1 MSTFDDREQ
10 SFENK
15 FSHDKEL
22 QFRVN
27 ARRNKLLGL
36 WAAQLLGIH
45 GSDAEAYAKTV
56 IAADLEKPGD
66 SDVVEKLLKD
76 FKAHSVEMS
85 EHRLRKH
92 MDEFLLIARQQIMSE
107 S

>member
-15 FSHDKEL
+15 FKHDKEL
-22 QFRVN
+22 QFRIS

-45 GSDAEAYAKTV
+45 GSEAEAYAKTV
-56 IAADLEKPGD
+56 VTADLEKPGD
-66 SDVVEKLLKD
+66 DDVVQKVLAD
-76 FKAHSVEMS
+76 FKARGVDMS
-85 EHRLRKH
+85 EHRLRKR
-92 MDEFLLIARQQIMSE
+92 MEELLQTAHQQIMSE
-107 S
+107 A

>member
-22 QFRVN
+22 QFRVS

-45 GSDAEAYAKTV
+45 GSEAETYAKSV
-56 IAADLEKPGD
+56 VAADLEKPGD
-66 SDVVEKLLKD
+66 DDVVQKVLAD
-76 FKAHSVEMS
+76 FKARGVDMS

-92 MDEFLLIARQQIMSE
+92 MEELHTTARQQIMSE
-107 S
+107 A